1 MAIISTEQLHDMDMV
16 DAAGNRVGA
25 VKDVLVDASSGRIK
39 YAVVAPGQSGLAG
52 ALGIGERLVA
62 IPFAL
67 LRLDSGQAVLPRD
80 ASALMAAPAYARTH
94 PPSFDDGYQ
103 NELAQYW
110 GMPDSARELD
120 DLGGVTAGDVAAKAM
135 AHVRANMG
143 LREIAGVLIGQ
154 GVDAAQVIGEE
165 GEVVGVVTARDV
177 IVALARGAAEEGAA
191 SGHTADEVSQAPVA
205 EQPRAISEGEAKD
218 AVGVAATSTEGV
230 AGEGEA
236 EPSAP
241 TTASGPQATAGP
253 TTRPRPADQSVEGGI
268 ACPSCGFANRSD
280 AVFCRRCG
288 TRLAAR

>member
-80 ASALMAAPAYARTH
+80 ASALMAAPAYARSH
-94 PPSFDDGYQ
+94 PPSFDEGYQ
-103 NELAQYW
+103 KELAQYW
-110 GMPDSARELD
+110 GMPEDARELD
-120 DLGGVTAGDVAAKAM
+120 DLGGVSASDMAAKAL

-143 LREIAGVLIGQ
+143 LREIAGVLVGR
-154 GVDAAQVIGEE
+154 GVDAAQVIGAE
-165 GEVVGVVTARDV
+165 GEVIGVITARDV
-177 IVALARGAAEEGAA
+177 IGALARGAAEESQVTEHRAGEATVAA
-191 SGHTADEVSQAPVA
+191 QPTAMRADEAP
-205 EQPRAISEGEAKD
+205 AKD
-218 AVGVAATSTEGV
+218 AVDVAAIGDEGA
-230 AGEGEA
+230 AGEGVTA
-236 EPSAP
+236 PSAGAL
-241 TTASGPQATAGP
+241 ASEPQATAGP
-253 TTRPRPADQSVEGGI
+253 TTRPRWADQSVESGI
-268 ACPSCGFANRSD
+268 ACPSCGFVNRSD

>member
-16 DAAGNRVGA
+16 DTAGNRVGA

-80 ASALMAAPAYARTH
+80 ASALMAAPAYARSH
-94 PPSFDDGYQ
+94 PPSFDEKYQ
-103 NELAQYW
+103 REVAQYW
-110 GMPDSARELD
+110 GMPDGARELD
-120 DLGGVTAGDVAAKAM
+120 DLGGVSASDMAAKAL

-143 LREIAGVLIGQ
+143 LREIAGVLVGR

-165 GEVVGVVTARDV
+165 GQIVGVITARDV
-177 IVALARGAAEEGAA
+177 IGALARGAAEE
-191 SGHTADEVSQAPVA
+191 SQVTEHRAGEIPVA
-205 EQPRAISEGEAKD
+205 AQPTAMRAGEAPAKD
-218 AVGVAATSTEGV
+218 AVDVAAVGAEGI
-230 AGEGEA
+230 AGESEA
-236 EPSAP
+236 APSAP
-241 TTASGPQATAGP
+241 EPASRPQATAGP
-253 TTRPRPADQSVEGGI
+253 TTRPRPADQSVESGI
-268 ACPSCGFANRSD
+268 ACPSCGFVNRSD